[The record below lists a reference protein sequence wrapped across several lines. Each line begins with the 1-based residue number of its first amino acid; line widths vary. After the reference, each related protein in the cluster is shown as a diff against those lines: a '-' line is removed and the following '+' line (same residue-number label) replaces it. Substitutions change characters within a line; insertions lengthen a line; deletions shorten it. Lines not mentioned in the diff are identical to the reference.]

1 MSKTLSDLP
10 TDLHHL
16 ILSHDEE
23 KIELK
28 KENEKLKKI
37 IDDFAKY
44 TSLSTSQ
51 QTRRGRY
58 IYFGEDVS
66 LFGPPSETPNIR
78 VLGDTLFAKIKAL
91 DPTIDR
97 NNYIISTKDDIESEI
112 IGTESIPSSDI
123 WCIGDLRW
131 DLSIYDG
138 SWREHFANDN

>member
-23 KIELK
+23 KIQLK

-44 TSLSTSQ
+44 TSLSTSR
-51 QTRRGRY
+51 TRSEGKT
-58 IYFGEDVS
+58 IFFDETVS

-78 VLGDTLFAKIKAL
+78 VLGDTLFAKMKAL
-91 DPTIDR
+91 NPTVDSR
-97 NNYIISTKDDIESEI
+97 NYMLWTKDDIESEI
-112 IGTESIPSSDI
+112 IGTECFPSSDI
-123 WCIGDLRW
+123 WCIEDLRS
-131 DLSIYDG
+131 DLYISIKR
-138 SWREHFANDN
+138 SQMK